1 MPVTV
6 YVILQGY
13 FAAAFFIFVAAGISD
28 ALDGYLAK
36 RLNAVSEFGAYLDPL
51 ADKALLVGTYVALA
65 HVDHIATWLVIMV
78 VFRDF
83 LIIGGAL
90 LFHTITQSLK
100 MKPLFI
106 SKINTVFQIAFAG
119 VVLADLGLGLRVAFL
134 SQGLTYAVALTTFVS
149 GAAYVYKWGTMAVMM
164 ERDQ

>member
-1 MPVTV
+1 MRST
-6 YVILQGY
+6 
-13 FAAAFFIFVAAGISD
+13 AT
-28 ALDGYLAK
+28 
-36 RLNAVSEFGAYLDPL
+36 GAYLDPL

-65 HVDHIATWLVIMV
+65 QVDQIATWLVILV

-90 LFHTITQSLK
+90 LFQTLTQSLK

-106 SKINTVFQIAFAG
+106 SKINTVTQIAFAG
-119 VVLADLGLGLRVAFL
+119 VVLAELGLDL
-134 SQGLTYAVALTTFVS
+134 SLTFISGALVYIVALTTFVS
-149 GAAYVYKWGTMAVMM
+149 GAAYVYKWGTMAVQM